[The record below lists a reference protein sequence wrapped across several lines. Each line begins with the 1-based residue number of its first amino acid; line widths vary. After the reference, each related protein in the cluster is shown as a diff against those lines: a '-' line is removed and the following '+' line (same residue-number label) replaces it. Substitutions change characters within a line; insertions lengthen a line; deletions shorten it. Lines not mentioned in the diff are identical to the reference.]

1 MFHFLHS
8 VVKASCA
15 ENSSSAQSA
24 TPGVCLFVSKNIE
37 GDRLAAMLLALGK
50 DTPLMAARI
59 ASASSF
65 LTACFLPRL
74 ASGYAAIAG
83 SKASQKFAR

>member
-1 MFHFLHS
+1 
-8 VVKASCA
+8 
-15 ENSSSAQSA
+15 
-24 TPGVCLFVSKNIE
+24 
-37 GDRLAAMLLALGK
+37 MLLALGK